1 MAKTYREEVA
11 QMQQERA
18 QAERAEVEWRQNYQR
33 EDWEGHLN
41 GIAAEY
47 NESLKLRDEALAE
60 GDEDTAKYYDRN
72 AVRLFTEY
80 NELNPPPPPPPHP
93 DTVEL
98 ARKNQPY
105 LRKFGERG
113 AKFVDKAHNFWAK
126 RGIGPGHPDYKQ
138 RMRDYAEMYGKN
150 HGVPYD
156 PKEEMLTP
164 NEVLDISSGNTK
176 LTAEEHNAAL
186 AQALR
191 EGKIGKR

>member
-1 MAKTYREEVA
+1 MIPLRSRSDSWTFTPEPHAIR
-11 QMQQERA
+11 
-18 QAERAEVEWRQNYQR
+18 
-33 EDWEGHLN
+33 
-41 GIAAEY
+41 I
-47 NESLKLRDEALAE
+47 ESNFSRC
-60 GDEDTAKYYDRN
+60 
-72 AVRLFTEY
+72 
-80 NELNPPPPPPPHP
+80 P
-93 DTVEL
+93 
-98 ARKNQPY
+98 
-105 LRKFGERG
+105 
-113 AKFVDKAHNFWAK
+113 HNFWAK